1 MEASSIISEPSALAV
16 HNNVTPS
23 IRNSL
28 TWLLASRAIV
38 PAAIMISESLNLAS
52 TFAEKKNEK
61 LTSKFRKE
69 SQNKSE
75 ESQATSSK

>member
-1 MEASSIISEPSALAV
+1 MEASLIISETSALAV

-38 PAAIMISESLNLAS
+38 PAAIMISESLNLAQHIRR
-52 TFAEKKNEK
+52 KKKRKINLEVPK
-61 LTSKFRKE
+61 VKTS
-69 SQNKSE
+69 QKSPKRLVV
-75 ESQATSSK
+75 SN